1 MRSMFSICIYY
12 DINNVVKEEHCRG
25 DKTIERKLGKVLPDS
40 ICCIGFCFVP
50 SFQLHLSYFIIKN
63 ILKQLNPPYKL
74 FPAAA
79 HHK

>member
-40 ICCIGFCFVP
+40 LLLYRIGFCFVP
-50 SFQLHLSYFIIKN
+50 SFSFT
-63 ILKQLNPPYKL
+63 
-74 FPAAA
+74 
-79 HHK
+79 